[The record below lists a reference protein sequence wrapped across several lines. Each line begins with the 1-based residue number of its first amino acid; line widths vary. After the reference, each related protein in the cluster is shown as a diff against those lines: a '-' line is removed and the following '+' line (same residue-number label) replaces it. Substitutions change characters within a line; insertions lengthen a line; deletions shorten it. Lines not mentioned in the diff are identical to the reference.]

1 MPKKIKYII
10 ASISIFVILFFLITL
25 VNQLF
30 GLVDIISRYSEF
42 AGQLTFVSIS
52 LLLIFILVAPLYY
65 IVRLP
70 ARLEYPASDDEES
83 IGIYKKK
90 LCRNLN
96 KNKYIKASNFVVDEK
111 NLNEALNI
119 LDKEARKEVNRISA
133 IVFISTAIS
142 QSGKLDSFVVL
153 TLLVK
158 MVWKVAHIY
167 NQRPAVT
174 NLINL
179 YANVAGTTLIAGSIQ
194 EIDMSEQMEPVIAE
208 LLGSTMLS
216 AVPGLSQITEFGF
229 KCVMEGSINAFL
241 ALRMGEVTIG
251 YSNSISK
258 PNRKLIR
265 RSATIKAIN
274 SLRIIVKENG
284 KDVLNALFN
293 ATKKRL
299 FWSKPAKK
307 DDPESTVAT
316 EENKSSV
323 FGAFSKKEIE
333 PELKDS
339 ATEIPEKEQEKI
351 LDKIL
356 SIWSKPPNET
366 NTLS

>member
-1 MPKKIKYII
+1 MSKKLKYII
-10 ASISIFVILFFLITL
+10 ASISTFVIILFLITL
-25 VNQLF
+25 INQLF
-30 GLVDIISRYSEF
+30 GLIDIISRYSEF
-42 AGQLTFVSIS
+42 AAQIAFFSITA
-52 LLLIFILVAPLYY
+52 LLITMLAAPLYY

-70 ARLEYPASDDEES
+70 SRLEYPTSDDEES
-83 IGIYKKK
+83 ITLYKKK

-96 KNKYIKASNFVVDEK
+96 KNKHIKASKMVVDVN
-111 NLNEALNI
+111 NLGDALII

-153 TLLVK
+153 TLLIK

-174 NLINL
+174 DLINL

-208 LLGSTMLS
+208 LLGSTALS

-251 YSNSISK
+251 YSNSITN
-258 PNRKLIR
+258 PDRKLIR

-274 SLRIIVKENG
+274 SLRIIVKDNG
-284 KDVLNALFN
+284 KDVLNALFS
-293 ATKKRL
+293 ATKKR
-299 FWSKPAKK
+299 FTWSKSAET
-307 DDPESTVAT
+307 DDQDATVAP
-316 EENKSSV
+316 EENRSSV
-323 FGAFSKKEIE
+323 FGVFSKKEAD
-333 PELKDS
+333 PEINES
-339 ATEIPEKEQEKI
+339 ITEIPEKEQEKI

-356 SIWSKPPNET
+356 SIWSKPPPF
-366 NTLS
+366 LS